1 MKNQSHS
8 SFSREEKLQL
18 NFCCYEVREAL
29 LELCL
34 SLQDASK
41 SNNNSGSSS
50 SREPS
55 FKDLPS
61 LDLIEF
67 LRTVLYTLLERAA
80 GKSAATSRK

>member
-1 MKNQSHS
+1 MKNQSQS

-41 SNNNSGSSS
+41 SAHNSSTSSN
-50 SREPS
+50 REPNFRELS
-55 FKDLPS
+55 A

-67 LRTVLYTLLERAA
+67 LKTVLYTLLDRATV
-80 GKSAATSRK
+80 KQKNS